1 MKLCIVTSSV
11 VKGDGQGRV
20 NYEIAWEA
28 MRQGHHV
35 TVLASRVAPELQQN
49 SLVNW
54 IDISVKGWKTQL
66 VRDQVFARRSADWL
80 GKHRSEFDL
89 VLANGAITWAEGD
102 VNIAS
107 FIHAAWLLSPVHISR
122 TRRDLYGFYQ
132 WLYTALNVG
141 WEKQAFRKAKVVVA
155 VSQKIKQELIDSG
168 VPQEAIRVLLCGV
181 DLQEFSPGYVE
192 RKKLGLPEQ
201 VPLALFVGDIRINRK
216 NLDTVLQALVQVP
229 DLHLA
234 VVGTAEGSPYPQL
247 AAQLGLSQRVH
258 FLGYRND
265 VSQVMQAVDLFVFP
279 SRYEPFGLVVL
290 EAMASGLPVIT
301 ATTTGAAEI
310 ITPECGVVLPDS
322 EDAQALAHALLY
334 LKSDSEL
341 RKRMGQT
348 AREIAEQ
355 YSWTTMAQSYIDLFE
370 ELTDCQH
377 QSPRN
382 GLTEERLAWTS

>member
-11 VKGDGQGRV
+11 VKGDGQSRV
-20 NYEIAWEA
+20 NYEVASEA
-28 MRQGHHV
+28 IRQGHHV
-35 TVLASRVAPELQQN
+35 TLLASRVAPQLQEN
-49 SLVNW
+49 SLVKW
-54 IDISVKGWKTQL
+54 IDISVNGWKTQL

-89 VLANGAITWAEGD
+89 VLTNGAMTWAAGD

-107 FIHAAWLLSPVHISR
+107 FVHGAWLLSPVHISR

-141 WEKQAFRKAKVVVA
+141 WEKQAFGKAKVVVA
-155 VSQKIKQELIDSG
+155 VSQRIKQELIDSG
-168 VPQEAIRVLLCGV
+168 VPQETIRVLLCGV
-181 DLQEFSPGYVE
+181 DLHEFSPGYVE

-258 FLGYRND
+258 FLGYRSD

-301 ATTTGAAEI
+301 ATTTGASEL

-322 EDAQALAHALLY
+322 EDAQALAQALLY
-334 LKSDSEL
+334 LKNDSEL
-341 RKRMGQT
+341 RKQMGQA

-370 ELTDCQH
+370 ELTPRQH
-377 QSPRN
+377 QTPRN
-382 GLTEERLAWTS
+382 GLTEEHLAWSS